1 MSEDQEG
8 TMRAMTYDTYGGVE
22 VLSETRI
29 QVPKVGP
36 GEVLVRVRCA
46 SVNPVDWK
54 IMSGGLDGLMDVVY
68 PVVPGW
74 DVAGTVEYVGIDTPE
89 FTAGDEVVAYAR
101 KDYVH
106 GGTFAEFVTVP
117 VRALAP
123 KPASLTWQQAAGLPL
138 AGLTAYQLLTRLD
151 TGKEDTVLVHG
162 AAGGVGSLGVQIA
175 RALGARV
182 IGTASAR
189 NHDRLRELGCEP
201 VEYGDGL
208 ADRVRALAPDG
219 VTVVADFVGESSTPP
234 WRSWPR
240 VAGTPPSPTTPCSAP
255 AASGCGYGPSAP
267 TSPSWAGWPT
277 PDSSPSRSPRPSRSR
292 NCRPPSRSAG
302 KDTPPGRSSWRSEP
316 RGEPAKNAEP
326 RATRFRFGR
335 RAERAGRAGRR
346 ARDQA

>member
-1 MSEDQEG
+1 
-8 TMRAMTYDTYGGVE
+8 MRAMTYDTYGGVE

-29 QVPKVGP
+29 PVPKVGP

-54 IMSGGLDGLMDVVY
+54 IMAGGLDGLMDVVY

-89 FTAGDEVVAYAR
+89 FTTGDEVVAYAR

-208 ADRVRALAPDG
+208 AERVRALAPDG
-219 VTVVADFVGESSTPP
+219 VTVVADFVGGVVDTTRAVLAEGGRHASIADHTVLGAGGQWMWVRPVGADLAELG
-234 WRSWPR
+234 RLADAGQLTVT
-240 VAGTPPSPTTPCSAP
+240 VAETFPLAEL
-255 AASGCGYGPSAP
+255 AAAFEL
-267 TSPSWAGWPT
+267 
-277 PDSSPSRSPRPSRSR
+277 SREGHT
-292 NCRPPSRSAG
+292 AG
-302 KDTPPGRSSWRSEP
+302 KIVLEV
-316 RGEPAKNAEP
+316 
-326 RATRFRFGR
+326 
-335 RAERAGRAGRR
+335 
-346 ARDQA
+346 

>member
-1 MSEDQEG
+1 
-8 TMRAMTYDTYGGVE
+8 MRAMTYDTYGGVE
-22 VLSETRI
+22 VLSEARI

-54 IMSGGLDGLMDVVY
+54 IMAGGLDGLMDVVY

-219 VTVVADFVGESSTPP
+219 VTVVADFVGGVLDATLAVLAEGGRHASIADHTVLGAGGQWMWVRPVGADLAELG
-234 WRSWPR
+234 RLADAGQLTVT
-240 VAGTPPSPTTPCSAP
+240 VAETFPLAEL
-255 AASGCGYGPSAP
+255 AAAFEL
-267 TSPSWAGWPT
+267 
-277 PDSSPSRSPRPSRSR
+277 SREGHT
-292 NCRPPSRSAG
+292 AG
-302 KDTPPGRSSWRSEP
+302 KIVLEV
-316 RGEPAKNAEP
+316 
-326 RATRFRFGR
+326 
-335 RAERAGRAGRR
+335 
-346 ARDQA
+346 

>member
-219 VTVVADFVGESSTPP
+219 VTVVADFVGGVLDTTLAVLAEGGRHASIADHTVLGSGGQWMWVRPVGADLAELGRLADAGQLTVT
-234 WRSWPR
+234 
-240 VAGTPPSPTTPCSAP
+240 VAETFPLAELP
-255 AASGCGYGPSAP
+255 AAFAL
-267 TSPSWAGWPT
+267 
-277 PDSSPSRSPRPSRSR
+277 SREGHT
-292 NCRPPSRSAG
+292 AG
-302 KDTPPGRSSWRSEP
+302 KIVLEV
-316 RGEPAKNAEP
+316 
-326 RATRFRFGR
+326 
-335 RAERAGRAGRR
+335 
-346 ARDQA
+346 

>member
-29 QVPKVGP
+29 PVPKVGP
-36 GEVLVRVRCA
+36 GEALVRVRYA

-54 IMSGGLDGLMDVVY
+54 IMAGGLDGLMDVVY

-74 DVAGTVEYVGIDTPE
+74 DVAGTVEYAGIDTPE
-89 FTAGDEVVAYAR
+89 FTAGDEVIAYAR

-117 VRALAP
+117 VRALAA
-123 KPASLTWQQAAGLPL
+123 KPVSLTWQQAAGLPL
-138 AGLTAYQLLTRLD
+138 AGLTAYQLLTRLE

-175 RALGARV
+175 RSLGARV
-182 IGTASAR
+182 IGTASTR

-219 VTVVADFVGESSTPP
+219 VTVVADFVGGVLDTTLEVLADGGRHASIADHTVLGAGGQWMWVRPVGADLAELG
-234 WRSWPR
+234 RLAEAGQLTVT
-240 VAGTPPSPTTPCSAP
+240 VAETFPLSEL
-255 AASGCGYGPSAP
+255 AAAFELSQEGH
-267 TSPSWAGWPT
+267 T
-277 PDSSPSRSPRPSRSR
+277 
-292 NCRPPSRSAG
+292 AG
-302 KDTPPGRSSWRSEP
+302 KIVLEL
-316 RGEPAKNAEP
+316 
-326 RATRFRFGR
+326 
-335 RAERAGRAGRR
+335 
-346 ARDQA
+346 

>member
-54 IMSGGLDGLMDVVY
+54 IMAGGLDGLMDVVY

-219 VTVVADFVGESSTPP
+219 VTVVADFVGGVLDATLAVLAEGGRHASIADHAVLGAGGQWMWVRPVGDDLAELGRLADAGQLTVT
-234 WRSWPR
+234 
-240 VAGTPPSPTTPCSAP
+240 VAETFPLAEL
-255 AASGCGYGPSAP
+255 AAAFEL
-267 TSPSWAGWPT
+267 
-277 PDSSPSRSPRPSRSR
+277 SREGHT
-292 NCRPPSRSAG
+292 AG
-302 KDTPPGRSSWRSEP
+302 KIVLEV
-316 RGEPAKNAEP
+316 
-326 RATRFRFGR
+326 
-335 RAERAGRAGRR
+335 
-346 ARDQA
+346 